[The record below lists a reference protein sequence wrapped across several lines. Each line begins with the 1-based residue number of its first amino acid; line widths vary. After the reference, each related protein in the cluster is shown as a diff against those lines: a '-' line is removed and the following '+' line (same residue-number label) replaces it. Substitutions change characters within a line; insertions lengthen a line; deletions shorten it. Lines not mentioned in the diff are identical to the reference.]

1 MPIRNW
7 TPDAILQKALDVQE
21 IRMRKACAMMVGKV
35 KQLINRGQPKRRS
48 GNRYVGLDP
57 SKPGEPPKK
66 LSNRLFASIAYEVI
80 RQPRAVI
87 GVVGTNVKY
96 ARRLE
101 LGFMGTDRAGRKVYQ
116 APRPYLRR
124 AMLENQDAIKAIL
137 GGR

>member
-1 MPIRNW
+1 VPIRNW
-7 TPDAILQKALDVQE
+7 TPDAIIEKALDVQE
-21 IRMRKACAMMVGKV
+21 LRMRKAVVFLQGKV
-35 KQLINRGQPKRRS
+35 KQLINRGQKKRRS

-66 LSNRLFASIAYEVI
+66 LSNLLFSSISTQIIRTKREV
-80 RQPRAVI
+80 V

-101 LGFMGTDRAGRKVYQ
+101 LGFMGTDKLGRKVYQ

-124 AMLENQDAIKAIL
+124 AVLENRDAVKTIL
-137 GGR
+137 GGK